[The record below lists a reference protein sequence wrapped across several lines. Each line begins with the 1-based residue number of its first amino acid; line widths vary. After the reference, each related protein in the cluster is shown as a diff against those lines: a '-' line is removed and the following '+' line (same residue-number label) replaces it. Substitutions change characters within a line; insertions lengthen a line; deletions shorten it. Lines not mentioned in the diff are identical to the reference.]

1 MKRLTLA
8 LLILLLLFTLTGC
21 ASEPDFTERTEIT
34 YSSDTSPEDC
44 YLCGNGIESLVPSY
58 WGQKNVAFISLNT
71 FEIAPLEINRYN
83 RLDGTQIKEYAGV
96 VSFQGGGG
104 TDDGFSVRLMVSYD
118 RGFAGGALDFYDDEV
133 LDIDK
138 AASFLC
144 SDCLNS
150 IITGR
155 YGEYYGVGVIDLET
169 KEIRVLEKRVG
180 GFGLGDYY
188 IFCNWQPQERNDT
201 LRMEILVLNCPI
213 RYAD

>member
-8 LLILLLLFTLTGC
+8 PLMLLLLFTLTGC
-21 ASEPDFTERTEIT
+21 VSKKDSTEHAEIT
-34 YSSDTSPEDC
+34 YTSNTSVEDC
-44 YLCGNGIESLVPSY
+44 YLCGNGIENLVPSY

-83 RLDGTQIKEYAGV
+83 RLDGSLIKEYAGIT
-96 VSFQGGGG
+96 SFQGGGG
-104 TDDGFSVRLMVSYD
+104 TDNGFSVRLLVNYD
-118 RGFAGGALDFYDDEV
+118 RGFAGGALEFYDDET

-150 IITGR
+150 IITGT
-155 YGEYYGVGVIDLET
+155 YGQYYGVGVIDLET
-169 KEIRVLEKRVG
+169 KRIQVLEKRVA

-188 IFCNWQPQERNDT
+188 IFCNLQERERDDP
-201 LRMEILVLNCPI
+201 LRMELLVLNCPI